1 MPWQRLLVV
10 IKIVDIH
17 GVPVLEPKRHPP
29 VARNGYRMVTPLAAL
44 EGMQTK
50 ARDIH
55 ALRPGAS
62 IEGGEDAQEFRG
74 APLGNSR
81 RSALLIELPQAA
93 MPECLDHWQ
102 KVWCL
107 STIVNHKK
115 RSAEATSWTAAFG
128 LRSPA
133 PQTNRR
139 SSVPPVREAARLGQW
154 GGTVGIGPA
163 PRPSRAHW
171 PGVTPSPSWGWSCRW
186 SAALPPVVTDHP
198 SSQPTRSSTP
208 CRTSR
213 RVGGAIAVHEKQL
226 VGNRPWFFPRLQSR
240 LSAGAPASK
249 YQ

>member
-1 MPWQRLLVV
+1 MP
-10 IKIVDIH
+10 
-17 GVPVLEPKRHPP
+17 
-29 VARNGYRMVTPLAAL
+29 PLAAL

-50 ARDIH
+50 AGDIH
-55 ALRPGAS
+55 ALRAGTS
-62 IEGGEDAQEFRG
+62 IEGGEDTQEFRG
-74 APLGNSR
+74 VPLGDFR
-81 RSALLIELPQAA
+81 RLALPIEFPQAA
-93 MPECLDHWQ
+93 VPECLDHRLN
-102 KVWCL
+102 VWRL
-107 STIVNHKK
+107 STIVNHEE

-154 GGTVGIGPA
+154 GVTVGIGPA

-171 PGVTPSPSWGWSCRW
+171 PGVTPSPSWVWSCRW

-213 RVGGAIAVHEKQL
+213 RAGGAIAIHDKQL
-226 VGNRPWFFPRLQSR
+226 FVVNHQMFGYPRLGNRHRR
-240 LSAGAPASK
+240 AHAGARFGRIGVLERSTGGVPVPSSAASSPTVSGLTGGRMR
-249 YQ
+249 